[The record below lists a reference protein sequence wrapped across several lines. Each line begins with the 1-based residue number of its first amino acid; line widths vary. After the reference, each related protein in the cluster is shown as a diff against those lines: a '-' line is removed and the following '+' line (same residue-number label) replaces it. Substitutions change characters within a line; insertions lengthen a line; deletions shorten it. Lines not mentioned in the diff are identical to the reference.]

1 MLGRQHFI
9 FNQLIN
15 KRETYTAEQLAKLT
29 RVSIRTIKSDMESVK
44 MHCKDNGVELCSKS
58 GIGYWIEIKDKEVFS
73 DILFQSRIRG
83 SLESSKLNHDED
95 YPLFLKTL
103 ISLDRFTHLDKLER
117 QLSIS
122 RSRLSV
128 LIKNSRELLELY
140 DLKILSSSQ
149 NGIFVEGLEL
159 SKRIFMLRL
168 FDTHHHLLKN
178 HFSISAFDKFFESDT
193 DEISDMRKLL
203 LQTLVKYKLRL
214 ADINTQQIA
223 RYLVLQRK
231 RVFYGHKLEEI
242 KSRSSLKKF
251 SLIQTFAADILKQAN
266 VLYPQTI
273 NHNDQDA
280 LVYLILNRIDISSY
294 DDLRNFYEPMLDEV
308 TQVTK
313 DYIEYFYKLAP
324 FVMYDS
330 KAMIEDLSIA
340 IAPVYLSVFL
350 KQELYYSKTKLKVTS
365 YQSPFAFIMA
375 TNIKKYFKIN
385 FSQSI
390 NTSNFEKL
398 VVRLTLHFYFFQSR
412 NHFSIRALACSSASI
427 AMAKLITR
435 DLLNTSRNN
444 YYEELRPIELY
455 EGRYIDKD
463 DYDIFILH
471 ELDEIFY
478 DYDWPLYTVSNEN
491 YKEDIKNIT
500 IRVKEVNDLKIVRE
514 IANKINVRMD
524 FRHVSEISEE
534 LLCMQKFRNN
544 NIIMFDNNLEE
555 NNFHVTHYND
565 KDDSKN
571 IVVINYN
578 YNINSFDALY
588 KLELIMNDFCN

>member
-1 MLGRQHFI
+1 
-9 FNQLIN
+9 
-15 KRETYTAEQLAKLT
+15 
-29 RVSIRTIKSDMESVK
+29 

-73 DILFQSRIRG
+73 DILFQSRIRD

-280 LVYLILNRIDISSY
+280 LVYLILNWIDISSY

-390 NTSNFEKL
+390 NTSNFEQL

-435 DLLNTSRNN
+435 DLLNTSRIN

>member
-58 GIGYWIEIKDKEVFS
+58 GIGYWIEIKDREVFS
-73 DILFQSRIRG
+73 DTLFQSRIRD

-280 LVYLILNRIDISSY
+280 LVYLILNWIDISSY

-350 KQELYYSKTKLKVTS
+350 KQEFYYSKKQLKVTS

-390 NTSNFEKL
+390 NTSNFDQL

-435 DLLNTSRNN
+435 DLLNTSRIN

-455 EGRYIDKD
+455 EGRYIDTD